1 MLDGPPGEPSAEA
14 RVLAAP
20 ERQLARWAQEAEAL
34 LCGAM
39 TKLGWPAHS
48 YF

>member
-1 MLDGPPGEPSAEA
+1 MGKLNAGREIDGHWPVAVAS
-14 RVLAAP
+14 
-20 ERQLARWAQEAEAL
+20 EAEAL

-39 TKLGWPAHS
+39 TKLGWSARS